1 MITLTAKDPQA
12 PKNKIVYDH
21 ATQEFDTI
29 TLTDTMI
36 DHLDIESTILH
47 KDSDEA
53 KRQIKQ
59 REDSLD
65 CKFVAVASS

>member
-1 MITLTAKDPQA
+1 MITLKAKDPQA
-12 PKNKIVYDH
+12 PKNKVVYDH
-21 ATQEFDTI
+21 ATQEFVTI

-59 REDSLD
+59 REDSID
-65 CKFVAVASS
+65 CKFFSIANL